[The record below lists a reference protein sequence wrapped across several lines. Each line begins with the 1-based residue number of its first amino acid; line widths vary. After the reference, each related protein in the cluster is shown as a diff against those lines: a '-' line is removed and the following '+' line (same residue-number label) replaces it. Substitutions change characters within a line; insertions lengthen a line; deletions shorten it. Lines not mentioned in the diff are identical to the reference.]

1 MTKRNAP
8 ARIARL
14 QGQMHRLTQY
24 RLTVLHRRQAEL
36 RAAERAAVSALD
48 DSVGAAR
55 GAEAIANRRLRLIA
69 VELRDVAVEIAAH
82 ARILAEQARR
92 AKTAENVADRHYAEE
107 ASMGERK
114 RLSEIVEAVAARAG
128 ASLP

>member
-1 MTKRNAP
+1 
-8 ARIARL
+8 
-14 QGQMHRLTQY
+14 MHRLTQY

-69 VELRDVAVEIAAH
+69 VELREVAAEIASH

-92 AKTAENVADRHYAEE
+92 ACGGAGGGA
-107 ASMGERK
+107 GG
-114 RLSEIVEAVAARAG
+114 ARG
-128 ASLP
+128 GRGMRGR